1 MGNKKGRK
9 VYEDT
14 VLDIGD
20 VMPFFTKVSSPSQLE
35 KTFNDPYLTEEQK
48 KRDREITKLFMY
60 YVSSYD
66 KKRTSNPIY
75 KNIILGMCCFIIAV
89 FSGMFIYLL
98 FHVAKTMN
106 TIRVN
111 NVVALITVCITY
123 LTLVIGILKIITEY
137 VFPQK
142 EEEYVTQL
150 VKAIQKNDLKNKIE
164 NMKHDK

>member
-1 MGNKKGRK
+1 MAKKRGRK
-9 VYEDT
+9 AYEDT

-20 VMPFFTKVSSPSQLE
+20 VMPFFSGVSSSRQLE
-35 KTFNDPYLTEEQK
+35 KTFYDAYLTEGQK
-48 KRDREITKLFMY
+48 KRDREITKLFTY
-60 YVSSYD
+60 YVASYNE
-66 KKRTSNPIY
+66 KRTSNPKY
-75 KNIILGMCCFIIAV
+75 KNIILGICCTIVVV
-89 FSGMFIYLL
+89 FSGVFLYLL
-98 FHVAKTMN
+98 LHVAGTIN

-142 EEEYVTQL
+142 EEEYVTRI

-164 NMKHDK
+164 NMKHNE